1 MYLFAGSGAA
11 SLRGFPI
18 YARLAKNRH
27 PVLYGGDLRM
37 ARERGTIP
45 VVRQSATAKDCP
57 LAPPEQASVF
67 ARTLHRA
74 CLILGGIEPLAKHL
88 EVSDRELRQWLGGE
102 ERPPEPV
109 FLRAVEIILLH
120 AGTGAARSQ

>member
-1 MYLFAGSGAA
+1 MFAADGAA
-11 SLRGFPI
+11 SFRALPI
-18 YARLAKNRH
+18 YVPLPQKRH
-27 PVLYGGDLRM
+27 HVLYGRDLRM
-37 ARERGTIP
+37 ARERRTIA

-88 EVSDRELRQWLGGE
+88 EVSDRELSQWLRGE
-102 ERPPEPV
+102 DKPPEPI
-109 FLRAVEIILLH
+109 FLRAVEVVLLH
-120 AGTGAARSQ
+120 AGTGGRT